1 MCITKMAADALD
13 PTPSPRTPSR
23 KRATPKSDRSPK
35 FKPKSDPTTPNPAS
49 GGYSTGSSYKLDTS
63 VTTTSVSSRT
73 SLSSFRDNLPENA
86 HIYDFAEIRSATNNF
101 LARRH
106 SSSTSSSSWR
116 CTLRGKDVIV
126 FQRKFRRPMDLPRLR
141 ERLSVLCRSHHMSIV
156 KLLGVSVS
164 GDHVYVVYDFVTG
177 ASLSD
182 CLRNL
187 RNPNFTVLSS
197 WMSRMQVATDLAHGL
212 DYVHSNAGRLSAGF
226 VHKYVKS
233 GSVIVTEPSFN
244 AKICHF
250 GAAELCG
257 ETAVEAAAE
266 DVKSPPRAV
275 DKGSGRAFEGA
286 RGYMS
291 PEFRSSGIATQKS
304 DVYALGVLILELLS
318 GEEPL
323 KYKFDRASGDY
334 RKISVVD
341 AARYAV
347 DGSGE
352 EVEARVRKWVDRRLK
367 DSFPVEVADKVIRV
381 ALECVH
387 VDRDKRP
394 SMQRVAGKIS
404 KLYLDSTVWC
414 ERVRVPTEFSVSFA
428 PR

>member
-1 MCITKMAADALD
+1 
-13 PTPSPRTPSR
+13 
-23 KRATPKSDRSPK
+23 
-35 FKPKSDPTTPNPAS
+35 
-49 GGYSTGSSYKLDTS
+49 
-63 VTTTSVSSRT
+63 
-73 SLSSFRDNLPENA
+73 
-86 HIYDFAEIRSATNNF
+86 
-101 LARRH
+101 
-106 SSSTSSSSWR
+106 
-116 CTLRGKDVIV
+116 
-126 FQRKFRRPMDLPRLR
+126 
-141 ERLSVLCRSHHMSIV
+141 MSIV

-164 GDHVYVVYDFVTG
+164 GDHVYLVYDFVTG

-182 CLRNL
+182 CLRNP

-212 DYVHSNAGRLSAGF
+212 DYVHSNAGGLSAGF

-341 AARYAV
+341 AASTPWTAA
-347 DGSGE
+347 E
-352 EVEARVRKWVDRRLK
+352 RRW
-367 DSFPVEVADKVIRV
+367 R
-381 ALECVH
+381 
-387 VDRDKRP
+387 R
-394 SMQRVAGKIS
+394 G
-404 KLYLDSTVWC
+404 
-414 ERVRVPTEFSVSFA
+414 
-428 PR
+428 